1 MSSIIA
7 LPLAGHMEEKIVCF
21 LLFGPSYFL
30 RSILYQLW
38 CPSDERGSFSPQ
50 ALQVCSDRVGSRKLS
65 WWTELNSGPGSAAD
79 LGEWPLFPGP
89 LWSLL
94 CQRRP
99 TPDFLC
105 RRYVWGPLESNSE
118 GKQDVVWKTR
128 GEEEWCGAFLFLYFS
143 TTRHLAFF
151 SAALR
156 THWADSRSQ
165 TPSLF
170 PNRCWTRGWIN
181 WVMDKVSKGVRFL
194 TTGLGRRRST
204 RKNLRGVPAL
214 PELGFA
220 LRKQMEKETA
230 SSQSMVSLHSF
241 PMLLKRHFLKGG
253 AKRRVLFLYL

>member
-1 MSSIIA
+1 MNGAVSLHRHSKSAVTGWVAESSLDGQSWI
-7 LPLAGHMEEKIVCF
+7 LVLDLRLTWESDLCF
-21 LLFGPSYFL
+21 
-30 RSILYQLW
+30 
-38 CPSDERGSFSPQ
+38 
-50 ALQVCSDRVGSRKLS
+50 
-65 WWTELNSGPGSAAD
+65 
-79 LGEWPLFPGP
+79 
-89 LWSLL
+89 L

-105 RRYVWGPLESNSE
+105 RRYVWDPLESNSE

-156 THWADSRSQ
+156 SHWADSQSQ

-214 PELGFA
+214 LQLGFA

-241 PMLLKRHFLKGG
+241 PTLLKRHFLKGG